1 MDSEMV
7 ETIRENARYYRL
19 AKGISGETI
28 GKAVGHDHSWVQ
40 AFEAGT
46 VKRPKTNDLV
56 NLAKVLG
63 MRLSDLIK
71 PIPGLPRL
79 YISPEEQRKGMENL
93 ERIRKRNG
101 CSQRKFSEFLGM
113 SADHYNKVLHGR
125 ANFSAKAWMK
135 ISDQLQIPLEQLL
148 GRDAE

>member
-1 MDSEMV
+1 MDEEMM

-28 GKAVGHDHSWVQ
+28 GKAVGHDHSWAQ
-40 AFEAGT
+40 AFEAGAIKKLKPT
-46 VKRPKTNDLV
+46 DLRK
-56 NLAKVLG
+56 LAKALG
-63 MRLSDLIK
+63 MKLCNLVK
-71 PIPGLPRL
+71 PIPDLPRL

-93 ERIRKRNG
+93 EKIRWKKR
-101 CSQRKFSEFLGM
+101 CSQREFSSFLGFN
-113 SADHYNKVLHGR
+113 ADHYNKVLHGR
-125 ANFSAKAWMK
+125 TNFSAKAWMK

>member
-1 MDSEMV
+1 MDAEMM

-28 GKAVGHDHSWVQ
+28 GNAVGHDHSWVQ
-40 AFEAGT
+40 AFEAGA

-79 YISPEEQRKGMENL
+79 YISQEEQRAGIENL
-93 ERIRKRNG
+93 EKIRKKKG
-101 CSQRKFSEFLGM
+101 CSQRKFSEFLDM
-113 SADHYNKVLHGR
+113 TADHYSKVLHGR
-125 ANFSAKAWMK
+125 TNFSAKAWIK
-135 ISDQLQIPLEQLL
+135 IADQLQIPLEKLL

>member
-93 ERIRKRNG
+93 EKIRWKKR
-101 CSQRKFSEFLGM
+101 CSQREFSSFLGFN
-113 SADHYNKVLHGR
+113 ADQYNKILRGR
-125 ANFSAKAWMK
+125 ANFSVKAWLG
-135 ISDQLQIPLEQLL
+135 IAQILDIPLEKLL
-148 GRDAE
+148 GRKKS